1 MAPTPVF
8 LPGEFHGQR
17 SLEGYS
23 PQGGRGNSWGPFT
36 SLECFTAP
44 PKKMLLIFLFHSLW
58 RPYIDTQIKSG
69 QIFYSYTSTFSS
81 MSEFLLVNFFNHLRT
96 NTDTLWSQLSVLSL
110 IIINNKAQ
118 CYFSDE
124 KSSFYSCTEALLAL
138 SIKTENPRIGNTLN
152 RVQIFQMFFLNYPL
166 QSLAKGE

>member
-17 SLEGYS
+17 SLGGYS

-36 SLECFTAP
+36 SLECFTA
-44 PKKMLLIFLFHSLW
+44 KKKKLLFVFLFHYLW

-81 MSEFLLVNFFNHLRT
+81 MSEFLLANFFNHLRT
-96 NTDTLWSQLSVLSL
+96 NIGTLWSQLIVLSL

-124 KSSFYSCTEALLAL
+124 KSSFYSCTEALLPW
-138 SIKTENPRIGNTLN
+138 SIKTENLKKGNTLN
-152 RVQIFQMFFLNYPL
+152 RMQIFQMFFFKYPL